1 MKQTKVYISG
11 KISGLEKEEYDEN
24 FRIARRAF
32 WSIFPE
38 FGISQI
44 ILPTQIKPLFGIK
57 SYWFY
62 MASDIYQE
70 LKCTHVVFQK
80 NWIDSRG
87 ARIEMIVAIL
97 FNKKIIML

>member
-1 MKQTKVYISG
+1 MKQKRVYISG
-11 KISGLEKEEYDEN
+11 KISGLEKEEYDGN

-32 WSIFPE
+32 WSIFHE
-38 FGISQI
+38 FGLSQI

-57 SYWFY
+57 SYWCH
-62 MASDIYQE
+62 MVADIFAL
-70 LKCTHVVFQK
+70 LKCTHVAFQK